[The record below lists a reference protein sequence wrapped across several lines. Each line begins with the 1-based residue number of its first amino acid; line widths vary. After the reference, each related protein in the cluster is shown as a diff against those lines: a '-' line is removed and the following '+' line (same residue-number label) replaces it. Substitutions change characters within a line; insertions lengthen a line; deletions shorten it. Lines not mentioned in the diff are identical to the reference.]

1 MKKFL
6 ITGGVLFSI
15 LPAMALNLSPLY
27 KTTAPD
33 NTGDCSGSNFQSDSV
48 SMQAIYVTDSC
59 DAGYY
64 LDVDNNAAIDST
76 TGIITGASCQ
86 PCTDGHYCS
95 GVSDITLGA
104 NNSLT
109 SQGETDCPTGTYG
122 NSTDRGTIPN
132 DTNDPDYNDIISKYT
147 ECQLCPVGTYASTT
161 RAIECTPCANGSY
174 ASTEG
179 NSTCTPAQ
187 AGYYALADHSGEAA
201 CTGATYASGTGN
213 TSCTP
218 VTPGWYANVNH
229 SDEVACPAGYNAV
242 AAESQGYC
250 TKVVNCSNACSNL
263 NNVITADDNPEDPTK
278 ICSASI
284 NYPGNSSITDD
295 NGIKKVLYSNRN
307 TDALCI
313 VNRTCKPGYT
323 EQNMYEWLA
332 EHSKQVSGIYTYC
345 SPNGTGAGCTSQD
358 AGMLTM
364 TVTGNSKPTN
374 EIHFATACTTQSADW
389 VNPNTLIAP
398 ANVGFTSQNSGSY
411 CWARNID
418 APGQPWFFLHSFN
431 AIGNLTAEEA
441 CASYCGADIAGSDTY
456 MFWNIQ
462 NGDYTQGMFASNLL
476 PALANMTASDTNV
489 DVCVANTITINWGDI
504 ADPGDAGTCTYG
516 EDFTAPQSGPNPADH
531 PGLKFLGWKVIPT
544 NNNNNN

>member
-6 ITGGVLFSI
+6 ITGGLLFTVM
-15 LPAMALNLSPLY
+15 PAMALQLTDVIEPN
-27 KTTAPD
+27 D
-33 NTGDCSGSNFQSDSV
+33 TGSCSGDDFQSNSV
-48 SMQAIYVTDSC
+48 SMQAVYVTETC
-59 DAGYY
+59 PAGYY
-64 LDVDNNAAIDST
+64 FDVPANAAIDST
-76 TGIITGASCQ
+76 TGIVTGTSCQ
-86 PCTDGHYCS
+86 PCTDGYYCPS
-95 GVSDITLGA
+95 TVTVSVNNGVLSTQGRTL
-104 NNSLT
+104 
-109 SQGETDCPTGTYG
+109 CPAGTYG
-122 NSTDRGTIPN
+122 NATNRGTIPS
-132 DTNDPDYNDIISKYT
+132 DTNDPDYNTILANYT
-147 ECQLCPVGTYASTT
+147 ACQACSGTTYASNT
-161 RAIECTPCANGSY
+161 GS
-174 ASTEG
+174 
-179 NSTCTPAQ
+179 
-187 AGYYALADHSGEAA
+187 
-201 CTGATYASGTGN
+201 
-213 TSCTP
+213 TSCTS
-218 VTPGWYANVNH
+218 VTQGWYANANH

-374 EIHFATACTTQSADW
+374 EMHFATACTTQSADW

-489 DVCVANTITINWGDI
+489 DVCVANTVTINWGE
-504 ADPGDAGTCTYG
+504 DANQQDVTTTCTYG
-516 EDFTAPQSGPNPADH
+516 ENFIAPQSDPNPSGH
-531 PGLKFLGWKVIPT
+531 QGYKFLGWKVGTT
-544 NNNNNN
+544 NNN

>member
-6 ITGGVLFSI
+6 ITGGFLFSV

-33 NTGDCSGSNFQSDSV
+33 NTGGCSGSNFQSDSV

-76 TGIITGASCQ
+76 TGIITGVSCQ

-109 SQGETDCPTGTYG
+109 SRGETDCPAGTYG

-161 RAIECTPCANGSY
+161 RAIECTPCANGFY

-218 VTPGWYANVNH
+218 VTPGWYANAKH
-229 SDEVACPAGYNAV
+229 SDEVACPTGYDKI
-242 AAESQGYC
+242 AAASKDDCEKVISCPNDCSNFNHASSCSIDDTQDGDTVTFGNRTMNGYC
-250 TKVVNCSNACSNL
+250 FETIAR
-263 NNVITADDNPEDPTK
+263 
-278 ICSASI
+278 
-284 NYPGNSSITDD
+284 NSETGKLECES
-295 NGIKKVLYSNRN
+295 
-307 TDALCI
+307 
-313 VNRTCKPGYT
+313 GYDEENIYT
-323 EQNMYEWLA
+323 WLA
-332 EHSKQVSGIYTYC
+332 EHPESISASSVLCPLNGEPYNKNDPNYLQMLEDC
-345 SPNGTGAGCTSQD
+345 SEMEPGTVKWVLNNAPMD
-358 AGMLTM
+358 E
-364 TVTGNSKPTN
+364 V
-374 EIHFATACTTQSADW
+374 HYVTACSDRAPSGMSDLVISSSTANITTTSTGTKCWMRNVDL
-389 VNPNTLIAP
+389 PN
-398 ANVGFTSQNSGSY
+398 
-411 CWARNID
+411 
-418 APGQPWFFLHSFN
+418 QPWFYVTDFYDSVDGTVKSHRSCMDDCGSMQPTSATYLFGSEWPTTGDY
-431 AIGNLTAEEA
+431 AIVPTILGLLATATD
-441 CASYCGADIAGSDTY
+441 G
-456 MFWNIQ
+456 Q
-462 NGDYTQGMFASNLL
+462 NGNPSA
-476 PALANMTASDTNV
+476 
-489 DVCVANTITINWGDI
+489 DVCVANTITINWGGI
-504 ADPGDAGTCTYG
+504 ADPGAAGTCTYG
-516 EDFTAPQSGPNPADH
+516 EDFTAPTDTPVKAGY
-531 PGLKFLGWKVIPT
+531 KFLGWTIAT
-544 NNNNNN
+544 E